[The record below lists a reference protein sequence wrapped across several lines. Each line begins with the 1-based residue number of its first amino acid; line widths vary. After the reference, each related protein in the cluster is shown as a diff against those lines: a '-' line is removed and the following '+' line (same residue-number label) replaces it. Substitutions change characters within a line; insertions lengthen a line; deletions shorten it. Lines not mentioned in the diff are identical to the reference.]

1 MTKLDRARA
10 EVVRCL
16 AYLAQHVFNDDMRL
30 TLIASSP
37 TNPDAHTMVSACT
50 VDEIRAVLDEL
61 ERRGRYEDDPDDSPP
76 GSASREWRPMPP
88 PYGERVELLY
98 PEDPDDHPTVG
109 MLVRDRGLVRLSDRV
124 DLVMALAWR
133 PLNQANQRT

>member
-16 AYLAQHVFNDDMRL
+16 AHLAQNVFTDDMRL
-30 TLIASSP
+30 TLIAASP

-50 VDEIRAVLDEL
+50 VDEIRAVLDDL
-61 ERRGRYEDDPDDSPP
+61 ERRGRFVDDPDDSP
-76 GSASREWRPMPP
+76 SREWRPMPP

-98 PEDPDDHPTVG
+98 LDDPDDSPTVG
-109 MLVRDRGLVRLSDRV
+109 MLHRERGLVRLSDRV
-124 DLVMALAWR
+124 ELVDALAWR
-133 PLNQANQRT
+133 PLNHANPRT